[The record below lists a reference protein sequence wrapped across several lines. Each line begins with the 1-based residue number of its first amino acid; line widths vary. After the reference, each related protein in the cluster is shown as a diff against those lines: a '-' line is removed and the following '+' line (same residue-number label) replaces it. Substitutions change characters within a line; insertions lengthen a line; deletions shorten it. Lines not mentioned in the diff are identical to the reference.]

1 MEDKLP
7 VYYLDIEDNDMSS
20 GVDAISFVDKPAIEV
35 EWVKF
40 NKQRKEKF
48 DVNQSKRIVTSPV
61 MLAETPI
68 YRYEESLG
76 EYYVKYSADTIF
88 RMRNK
93 YIMDGKQNRVNE
105 MHDSSKPVQ
114 NVFMVESF
122 IVGDK
127 VESKLFNVPEGTW
140 VASFYIPD
148 ETYWNEKIMS
158 EEFGGFSLEGWFV
171 ENYEYNAIEKK
182 CNDIK
187 DILESDVHDLVKEK
201 KIQRI
206 LDKVKKD

>member
-1 MEDKLP
+1 MEKEDKLP
-7 VYYLDIEDNDMSS
+7 VYYLDINDEDMSS
-20 GVDAISFVDKPAIEV
+20 GVDAISFVDRPAIEMD
-35 EWVKF
+35 WVKF
-40 NKQRKEKF
+40 SKDKKYKYETNEA
-48 DVNQSKRIVTSPV
+48 KRIVTSPV

-105 MHDSSKPVQ
+105 QHDSTRPVKD
-114 NVFMVESF
+114 VYMVESF

-127 VESKLFNVPEGTW
+127 VESKLFDVPDGTW

-148 ETYWNEKIMS
+148 ENYWNEKIMS
-158 EEFGGFSLEGWFV
+158 DEFGGFSLEGWFT
-171 ENYEYNAIEKK
+171 ENYEYTLIEKK
-182 CNDIK
+182 ANKILE
-187 DILESDVHDLVKEK
+187 ILESDKHDLVKEGLIK
-201 KIQRI
+201 K
-206 LDKVKKD
+206 LLS